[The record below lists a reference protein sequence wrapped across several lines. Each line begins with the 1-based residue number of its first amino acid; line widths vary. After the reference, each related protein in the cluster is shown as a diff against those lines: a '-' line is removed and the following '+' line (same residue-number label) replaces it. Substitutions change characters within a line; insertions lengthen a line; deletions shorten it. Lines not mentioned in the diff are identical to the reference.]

1 MQLKEQGKMA
11 DLGPLGFNPAE
22 VENMGD
28 GFKVLP
34 PGIYTVIIV
43 ESEVAD
49 TKNSGGKLLNLT
61 YQVVDG
67 PYMGDSLTDRINI
80 VNKSDVAQKI
90 GLSQLKHICDAIG
103 HAGQLK
109 DSTQLHGKPLSVKI
123 GIESFKN
130 KEGKELQSNRIEKRM
145 PKQAPQVNPM
155 VPPPETS
162 ASQSATRPWS

>member
-1 MQLKEQGKMA
+1 MA
-11 DLGPLGFNPAE
+11 DLAPLGFNPAE

-49 TKNSGGKLLNLT
+49 TKSTGGKLLNLT

-103 HAGQLK
+103 HGGQLK

-123 GIESFKN
+123 GIESFNN

-155 VPPPETS
+155 TPPPEAS
-162 ASQSATRPWS
+162 ASQQATRPWS

>member
-1 MQLKEQGKMA
+1 MA
-11 DLGPLGFNPAE
+11 DLAPLGFNPAE

-90 GLSQLKHICDAIG
+90 GLSQLKNICEAIG

-155 VPPPETS
+155 TPPPDTS

>member
-1 MQLKEQGKMA
+1 MA
-11 DLGPLGFNPAE
+11 DLAPLGFNPAE

-90 GLSQLKHICDAIG
+90 GLSQLKNICEAIG
-103 HAGQLK
+103 HGGQLK

-123 GIESFKN
+123 GIESFTN

-145 PKQAPQVNPM
+145 PKQAPQVSPM

-162 ASQSATRPWS
+162 ASESATRPWS

>member
-1 MQLKEQGKMA
+1 MA
-11 DLGPLGFNPAE
+11 DLAPLGFIPAE

-49 TKNSGGKLLNLT
+49 TKSTGGKLLNLT

-103 HAGQLK
+103 HGGQLK

-123 GIESFKN
+123 GIESFNN
-130 KEGKELQSNRIEKRM
+130 KHNIIRLLNR
-145 PKQAPQVNPM
+145 PQLLYRFAGLSYRQPV
-155 VPPPETS
+155 
-162 ASQSATRPWS
+162 QTRCRSG